1 MDGIMAKKLIRF
13 AELNY
18 MVICIRLKCMKI
30 GILITSVLLVVL
42 ITPNSF
48 ADNYDRTYRSQ
59 VRFGLGNQELRVSV
73 PSSLYEYY
81 SGKTI
86 ILAND
91 NDYSKLVTSDPVK
104 PIAESL
110 RNLTRDAPRSDE
122 EFANAVLMLVHQ
134 IPYAASDIK
143 YPVEVLVENSGKC
156 DTLSLLAASI
166 MKAGGLDVVLL
177 YFKGAHHINVGVYLP
192 YEPHNTFWWLQPTS
206 YEFNGK
212 KYWIAECT
220 PAMNWKVGDVP
231 TILEDQQ
238 PWIISLEDSE
248 KSSPA
253 RVSSKLGSFL
263 NSSSI
268 SINLSSNS
276 SDNNDQERMLTI
288 SGSISPAYA
297 NESVTVYFSQD
308 GISYNAGKTETD
320 NWGNYSLGWN
330 LNATGTYYIRAAWS
344 GNADYAGA
352 DSETLTVF
360 IGFLPSSIQFEGPYY
375 NYIIGRASAATY
387 ELSRRQGVE
396 EFLNLNLSGTGV
408 ILTGEFMI
416 LRSEQTIS
424 SVQTKTITIPKSEP
438 TIEVGRR
445 RQRFGATIPEQTIT
459 IPINIPNDM
468 QPLRLPDDFSLTIN
482 NNFGFIL
489 RNNVGDNYSVTVR
502 GMDDCD
508 ISQIK
513 QLNGTGT
520 VLMNPSANMKEN
532 TWYKVEA
539 RVSEDETTAA
549 LYDVN
554 DTLLESATI
563 SYDKIDTS
571 ELVMLIANNT
581 DRALVFKNLKVE
593 TLDELNQVIP
603 NGDEKALNAHYL
615 QAIYLAF
622 AILLIT
628 TFSAVVRKKM
638 KNSRSTTLSSKN

>member
-1 MDGIMAKKLIRF
+1 MARKLIRF

-18 MVICIRLKCMKI
+18 MVICIRLKYAKI
-30 GILITSVLLVVL
+30 GILLTSVLLIVF

-48 ADNYDRTYRSQ
+48 AGNYNRTYSSQ
-59 VRFGLGNQELRVSV
+59 VQFGLGNQELYVSI

-104 PIAESL
+104 PIAENL
-110 RNLTRDAPRSDE
+110 RNLTRDTPRSDE
-122 EFANAVLMLVHQ
+122 EFANAVLKLVHQ

-177 YFKGAHHINVGVYLP
+177 YFKGVHHINVGVYLP
-192 YEPHNTFWWLQPTS
+192 YEPHTTFWWLQPTG

-253 RVSSKLGSFL
+253 HVSSKLGSFL

-268 SINLSSNS
+268 SINLSSTP
-276 SDNNDQERMLTI
+276 SDINDQERMLTI
-288 SGSISPAYA
+288 SGSISPTYA

-375 NYIIGRASAATY
+375 NYIIGRASAAAY
-387 ELSRRQGVE
+387 ELSSRQGVE

-408 ILTGEFMI
+408 MLTGEFMI

-424 SVQTKTITIPKSEP
+424 SVQTKTITVTRRET

-445 RQRFGATIPEQTIT
+445 RQRFGATISEETIT

-489 RNNVGDNYSVTVR
+489 RNNVGDNYSVSVR

-513 QLNGTGT
+513 QLNSTGT

-563 SYDKIDTS
+563 SYDKIDIS

-593 TLDELNQVIP
+593 TLDEPTQVIP
-603 NGDEKALNAHYL
+603 EGDEKALNAHYL

-622 AILLIT
+622 AILLVTI
-628 TFSAVVRKKM
+628 FSAVVRKKM
-638 KNSRSTTLSSKN
+638 KNSRSKTTLSSKN